1 MKPGSSPLETEFLSA
16 ERAPDFVVAH
26 QHDAFTHNELLTG
39 VLNAMPEGVVILNKE
54 RQIVFANTAFYAVAE
69 DDVELVGARLGEALA
84 CEHNNAMPAGC
95 GTSKFCQTC
104 GAAKAMQ
111 SALDQRRDTQECR
124 IARSDESAGNALDL
138 RVVAT
143 PFLYSGEAYALF
155 AVDDI
160 SSEKRRQVLERI
172 FFHDIQNTAG
182 AIFGVVEILDSLE
195 PTALDIWHEYGA
207 MLKRASHQLLEEIQE
222 QRQLISAET
231 GDLYVEVMPI
241 RSTHLLAE
249 VRDIYINHNVAHGK
263 HVLISADVEE
273 VVLWSDAILAR
284 RVVGNMTKNA
294 LEASLTGATVT
305 LGCTKEDEGVRF
317 WVHNQNVIPYTVQLQ
332 LFKRSFSTKGYG
344 RGLGTYSMKLLTER
358 YLNGRIGFASSPEEG
373 TTFFVWLPLQPTIE
387 Q

>member
-1 MKPGSSPLETEFLSA
+1 MKSGNISLETEFLSA

-54 RQIVFANTAFYAVAE
+54 RQIVFANTAFHAVAE
-69 DDVELVGARLGEALA
+69 DNVAIVGARLGEALA
-84 CEHNNAMPAGC
+84 CEHSNVMPAGC

-104 GAAKAMQ
+104 GAAKAIQ
-111 SALDQRRDTQECR
+111 SALDRRRDTQECR

-143 PFLYSGEAYALF
+143 PFFYSGDAYALF
-155 AVDDI
+155 AIDDI

-222 QRQLISAET
+222 QRQLISAEN

-249 VRDIYINHNVAHGK
+249 VRDIYANHNVAHGK
-263 HVLISADVEE
+263 HLHISAEAAE

-294 LEASLTGATVT
+294 LEASPTGATVT
-305 LGCTKEDEGVRF
+305 LGCTKEDDGLRF
-317 WVHNQNVIPYTVQLQ
+317 WVHNQNIIPHTVQLQ
-332 LFKRSFSTKGYG
+332 LFKRSFSTKGCG

-358 YLNGRIGFASSPEEG
+358 YLGGRIGFASSQEEG
-373 TTFFVWLPLQPTIE
+373 TTFFAWLPIQLTIE
-387 Q
+387 

>member
-1 MKPGSSPLETEFLSA
+1 MKSGNIPLETEFLSA
-16 ERAPDFVVAH
+16 ERAPDFVIAH

-54 RQIVFANTAFYAVAE
+54 RQIVFANTAFQAVVE
-69 DDVELVGARLGEALA
+69 DNVALVGARLGEALT

-95 GTSKFCQTC
+95 GTSKFCQMC
-104 GAAKAMQ
+104 GAAKAIQ
-111 SALDQRRDTQECR
+111 SALDRRRDTQECR
-124 IARSDESAGNALDL
+124 IARSDESTGNALDL

-143 PFLYSGEAYALF
+143 PFFYSGEAYALF
-155 AVDDI
+155 AIDDI

-222 QRQLISAET
+222 QRQLISAEN

-249 VRDIYINHNVAHGK
+249 VRDIYTNHNVAHGK
-263 HVLISADVEE
+263 HLYISAEAKE

-294 LEASLTGATVT
+294 LEASPTGATVT
-305 LGCTKEDEGVRF
+305 LGCTKEDDGLRF
-317 WVHNQNVIPYTVQLQ
+317 WVHNQNVIPHAVQLQ

-358 YLNGRIGFASSPEEG
+358 YLGGRIGFASSQEEG
-373 TTFFVWLPLQPTIE
+373 TTFFAWLPIQLTIE